1 MKDPHRP
8 TDGSR
13 TAGPPGM
20 PRWVKVFAAIVAL
33 LVLALVVS
41 KVLGADHGPGMHA
54 STGAATP
61 VTLST
66 EKALAGLVPRW

>member
-8 TDGSR
+8 TDG
-13 TAGPPGM
+13 APGM
-20 PRWVKVFAAIVAL
+20 PRWVKVFAAIAAL

-54 STGAATP
+54 GMDSATP
-61 VTLST
+61 VTLSAPG
-66 EKALAGLVPRW
+66 ALAGPVPRW